1 MSTATTSPQPQA
13 KRPRQ
18 NVPLAPGESKESKR
32 MAAVILE
39 VLAGVRTPTQAAE
52 VLQVSLPR
60 YYQLEVRALRGL
72 VEACE
77 PKPRGRQPQAG
88 STEAALRRENEHL
101 RREVSRQQT
110 LVRMTQRNIG
120 VAPPVPKATP
130 GKKRKR
136 RPSVRA
142 LQMAQRLQREAAE
155 SAEAVTESAVA
166 AAAADS

>member
-1 MSTATTSPQPQA
+1 MNTATTSPRPQE
-13 KRPRQ
+13 KRARQ
-18 NVPLAPGESKESKR
+18 TVPLAPGESKESKR

-72 VEACE
+72 VVACE
-77 PKPRGRQPQAG
+77 PKPRGRQAQSG
-88 STEAALRRENEHL
+88 STEAALRRENERL
-101 RREVSRQQT
+101 RQEVSRQQT

-120 VAPPVPKATP
+120 VAPPVPKVTT

-136 RPSVRA
+136 RASVRA
-142 LQMAQRLQREAAE
+142 LQMAQRLQREAADGV
-155 SAEAVTESAVA
+155 AEPAVA
-166 AAAADS
+166 ATSADS